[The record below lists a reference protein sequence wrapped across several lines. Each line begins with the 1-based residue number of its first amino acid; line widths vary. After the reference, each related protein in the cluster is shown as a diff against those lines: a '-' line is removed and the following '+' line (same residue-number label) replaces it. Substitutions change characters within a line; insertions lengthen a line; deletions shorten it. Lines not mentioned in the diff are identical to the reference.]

1 MIRRLVF
8 GCGCVTLLVL
18 VAGGFLAWRMVVEP
32 AREALADLEG
42 LADLDPLRHADVDQG
57 ATAGEPPYEPPPDS
71 ELTATQVDGFVA
83 VRRLV
88 AAQLE
93 TRVDELTRETGEAP
107 IRIGNREGDGERVEV
122 DWTGLRERAGQWRA
136 LVDDARTLQRQA
148 AEEQGLGPA
157 EYRWVRREVYRALGA
172 DVADLGVTEL
182 VALLREGEVPIDIDP
197 EAARELA
204 PEANRELVE
213 PYAAELRETL
223 PLMLLGI

>member
-1 MIRRLVF
+1 MIRRLIL

-32 AREALADLEG
+32 AREALAELEG
-42 LADLDPLRHADVDQG
+42 LADLDARLPGRGGD
-57 ATAGEPPYEPPPDS
+57 AGEGSADEPAYEAPADG
-71 ELTATQVDGFVA
+71 ELSAAQVDSFVA

-88 AAQLE
+88 AAELE
-93 TRVDELTRETGEAP
+93 TRVDELTREDDESPIRVGGSGEA
-107 IRIGNREGDGERVEV
+107 VEV
-122 DWTGLRERAGQWRA
+122 DWTALKERAGQWRA
-136 LVDDARTLQRQA
+136 LVDDARALQRQA

-182 VALLREGEVPIDIDP
+182 IALLREGEVPIDVDP

-204 PEANRELVE
+204 PAANRQLVE

>member
-1 MIRRLVF
+1 VIRRLIL

-32 AREALADLEG
+32 ARDALAELEG
-42 LADLDPLRHADVDQG
+42 LADLDAQLPGRGNDGASATDEPAYEAPAD
-57 ATAGEPPYEPPPDS
+57 GELS
-71 ELTATQVDGFVA
+71 ASQVEGFVA

-88 AAQLE
+88 AAELE
-93 TRVDELTRETGEAP
+93 TRVDELTREDGEPPIRVGGSGEA
-107 IRIGNREGDGERVEV
+107 VEV
-122 DWTGLRERAGQWRA
+122 DWTALKERAGQWRA

-148 AEEQGLGPA
+148 AQEQGLAPA

-182 VALLREGEVPIDIDP
+182 IALLRQGEVPIEVDP